1 MCCWVVFWPKICGA
15 HLLTQLHHHHTTMW
29 RHVRLG
35 GTLRVH
41 CNEQLDHHR
50 DLVQSPSHWQLTAG
64 AKALCK
70 AAALGP
76 YLPQAEHTKTKSSS
90 GYRLPVL
97 STSFQSVHPKTFLP
111 VFYSGHPPNVGDG
124 FGESTWMAPTD
135 IELSLSEVSDG
146 RATRRGQLWWPGIMK
161 ETSNLSHTSA
171 WKSRALKNNL
181 SPQCCRT

>member
-15 HLLTQLHHHHTTMW
+15 HLLTQLHHHHTTVW
-29 RHVRLG
+29 RHVKLG
-35 GTLRVH
+35 GILRVH

-97 STSFQSVHPKTFLP
+97 STSFQSMHPKMFLP

-124 FGESTWMAPTD
+124 FGESTWMAPGD
-135 IELSLSEVSDG
+135 IGSESVWSIWWKGHKEGTVMVTRHHEGNFKLVS
-146 RATRRGQLWWPGIMK
+146 QVCLEK
-161 ETSNLSHTSA
+161 
-171 WKSRALKNNL
+171 
-181 SPQCCRT
+181 